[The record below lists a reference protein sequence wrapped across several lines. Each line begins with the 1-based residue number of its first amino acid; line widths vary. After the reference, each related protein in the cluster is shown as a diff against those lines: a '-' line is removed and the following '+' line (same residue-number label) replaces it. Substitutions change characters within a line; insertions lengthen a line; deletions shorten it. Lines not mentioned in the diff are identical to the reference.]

1 MSNANETSWRME
13 TVRNDHSFVVDDAT
27 GKTIA
32 VVFNQDD
39 ARIMAAAR
47 KMLEALEYV
56 SRLHPKDTILID
68 VIRCREAIAEA
79 KGVAP

>member
-1 MSNANETSWRME
+1 MSNANKVTWHLE
-13 TVRNDHSFVVDDAT
+13 TVRNDHSFIVDDT
-27 GKTIA
+27 TRKTIA
-32 VVFNQDD
+32 VVFNQDE

-56 SRLHPKDTILID
+56 SSLHPKDTTLID

-79 KGVAP
+79 KGVEP

>member
-1 MSNANETSWRME
+1 MNNAKKDTWHLE
-13 TVRNDHSFVVDDAT
+13 TVRNDHSFIVDDAT

-39 ARIMAAAR
+39 ARIIAASR

-68 VIRCREAIAEA
+68 IIRCRDAIAEA